1 MKASC
6 RDVRTA
12 VDEVWDMA
20 DSLRREKAAYWHP
33 TGVLQPIRG
42 TLGQG

>member
-6 RDVRTA
+6 RDVKTS

-20 DSLRREKAAYWHP
+20 DSLRREKAAYCNP
-33 TGVLQPIRG
+33 AGDV
-42 TLGQG
+42 